1 MLLWHG
7 HQWGQGASCAGR
19 RLQRN
24 AARLSRQQGG
34 DHRALAWQG
43 PGGSRATRVERGP
56 LRASHVAHVI
66 TQMPSCAPTPPQ
78 AGCCP
83 IFGHSDST
91 LIPAVR
97 PPLPVHGHLCLH
109 GSQPCWSSRP
119 WECHLPHEWA
129 GTLGPAQGDSVLGA
143 KGGNGAEVK
152 IPGRCHQKV

>member
-43 PGGSRATRVERGP
+43 PGGSRATGVERGP

-66 TQMPSCAPTPPQ
+66 TQMPFCAPTPPQ

-97 PPLPVHGHLCLH
+97 PPLPAHCAYTAA
-109 GSQPCWSSRP
+109 SP
-119 WECHLPHEWA
+119 A
-129 GTLGPAQGDSVLGA
+129 GAVAPGNAIFLMSGQGLWGLLRVTRFWVPR
-143 KGGNGAEVK
+143 EEMEQ
-152 IPGRCHQKV
+152 R